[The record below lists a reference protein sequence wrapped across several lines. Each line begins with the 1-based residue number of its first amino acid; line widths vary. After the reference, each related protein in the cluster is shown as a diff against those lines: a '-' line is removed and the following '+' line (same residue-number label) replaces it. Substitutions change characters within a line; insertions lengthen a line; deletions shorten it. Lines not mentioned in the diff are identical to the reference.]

1 MNCTEFLAK
10 LTDYFDGQ
18 IDPALLAEVKEHL
31 VACHHCEVV
40 VSTTQ
45 QTISIY
51 RAHETYEFPD
61 ELATRLRAAVMS
73 RCIAA
78 NAEKRDLP
86 ANLDAPS
93 QTA

>member
-18 IDPALLAEVKEHL
+18 IDPELLAEVKEHL
-31 VACHHCEVV
+31 GVCHHCEVV

-51 RAHETYEFPD
+51 RAHETYEFPED
-61 ELATRLRAAVMS
+61 LATRLRSAVMQ
-73 RCIAA
+73 RCNAA
-78 NAEKRDLP
+78 KVATSTLATGGKP
-86 ANLDAPS
+86 PQAQA
-93 QTA
+93 

>member
-18 IDPALLAEVKEHL
+18 IDPELLAEVKEHL
-31 VACHHCEVV
+31 GSCHHCEVV

-51 RAHETYEFPD
+51 RAHETYEFPE
-61 ELATRLRAAVMS
+61 ELATRLRSAVMK
-73 RCIAA
+73 RCAA
-78 NAEKRDLP
+78 EARKPEPQRVEPGSLQ
-86 ANLDAPS
+86 A
-93 QTA
+93 